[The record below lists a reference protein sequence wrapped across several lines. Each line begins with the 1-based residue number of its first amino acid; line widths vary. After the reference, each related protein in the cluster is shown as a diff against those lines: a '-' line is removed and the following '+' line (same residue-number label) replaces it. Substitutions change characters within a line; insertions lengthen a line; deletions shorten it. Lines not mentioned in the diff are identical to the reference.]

1 MHNNPSLPQGEVEI
15 CNTFLI
21 DPQADDYELAM
32 RFSTGIKNGDVFYT
46 DLNGMQVSYFTID
59 FKYTINT
66 DAPQIK

>member
-1 MHNNPSLPQGEVEI
+1 MFQISVYNNPSLPQGEVEI

-46 DLNGMQVSYFTID
+46 DLNGMQVFVIILLKTI
-59 FKYTINT
+59 Y
-66 DAPQIK
+66 